1 MAVNTIGDFI
11 KSVFPTMVNKAGTT
25 FKALLTD
32 GEGGGTVEKIFS
44 DLDETRKAWTGV
56 KSIYDMRGEMFDKTM
71 DIFSVLTMLQ
81 TDTEETY
88 LNRLKLLFYR
98 NGHTLWGTRF
108 DILDIFKTLTNNE
121 RIYLVN
127 NTDDENLIKNGNF
140 ERQTDWT
147 LEDCSYERE
156 ARFEETTGILF
167 NASGYL
173 SQGVTVNADTTY
185 FLHFFVKGNVRVKI
199 VDNNGRYWNPSGG
212 EVGTWTNT
220 ECYVS
225 FGGEDWKDASLFFIT
240 DSTVSNIT
248 VTFAYEPGKYAFLD
262 FVRLNEKTGAS
273 TFSLIAVF
281 EGKYNDKTAHFA
293 PGEAD
298 PIIAPADYKK
308 YGYYAAGEEDT
319 ENRAEGSTSFI
330 EKDAFREDVTP
341 VLANGTKDIEPL
353 DGYENMSY
361 NDETKAFAADSPTGS
376 DDYKSVDYSKASYFD
391 NTFIF
396 GASGKQAQEI
406 YQELLDIVQPAGI
419 IGTVEVLTRESDD

>member
-1 MAVNTIGDFI
+1 MAANTIGDFI
-11 KSVFPTMVNKAGTT
+11 KSIFPTTLNKEGSV

-32 GEGGGTVEKIFS
+32 GEGGGTVEEIFS
-44 DLDETRKAWTGV
+44 DLEDARKAWTGE
-56 KSIYDMRGEMFDKTM
+56 KDFYKLRGEMFEKTM
-71 DIFSVLTMLQ
+71 KVFSVLTKLQ

-121 RIYLVN
+121 HIYLVN
-127 NTDDENLIKNGNF
+127 NTGEENLIKNGNF

-147 LEDCSYERE
+147 LEDCSYEHE

-199 VDNNGRYWNPSGG
+199 VDNNGRYWNPNGG
-212 EVGTWTNT
+212 EVGTWGNN

-225 FGGEDWKDASLFFIT
+225 FGGEDWEGASLFFIT

-293 PGEAD
+293 PGGAD
-298 PIIAPADYKK
+298 PIIAPTDYKK

-330 EKDAFREDVTP
+330 EKDAFREGVTP

-361 NDETKAFAADSPTGS
+361 NDETKAFAADSPNGN

-396 GASGKQAQEI
+396 GASGKQAQGI

-419 IGTVEVLTRESDD
+419 IGTVEVLTRESDE